1 MSIKRQDTVYDASSE
16 NTLGFQRFKT
26 GAAKRYAS
34 VDQEERESDISMTSY
49 MSQNN
54 VQNLNQSQERQKKL
68 RSKMKFS

>member
-1 MSIKRQDTVYDASSE
+1 MKRQDTVYDASSE

-49 MSQNN
+49 LSQNN
-54 VQNLNQSQERQKKL
+54 VQNLN
-68 RSKMKFS
+68 